1 MDVTI
6 EVKTVDGNVFNVDR
20 KVIEMSS
27 TLKNLLEDMGEEAR
41 SISLPNTISGQTFRK
56 VLEYCQYYM
65 SNPKARSLDFSEE
78 IKISPWDEQFCNVD
92 NGTIFNLFMSAN
104 YLDIRSLLELMAK
117 KVAYMVKE
125 KSFEELKD
133 LFGITGDIT
142 PEDEE
147 QTLKENPWL
156 IKH

>member
-78 IKISPWDEQFCNVD
+78 IKISPWDEQFCKVD

-156 IKH
+156 IKP